1 MISTAVSVT
10 VRHLQE
16 MPNLLL
22 EQLGIVV
29 IQIIITKWPLMRNL
43 KEKSILPLQT
53 SSLDMNVC

>member
-29 IQIIITKWPLMRNL
+29 IQIIITKWPLMRDL

>member
-16 MPNLLL
+16 IPNLLL
-22 EQLGIVV
+22 EHLGIVV
-29 IQIIITKWPLMRNL
+29 IQIIITKCPLMRDL